1 MQMFRSSNKWLFA
14 ATGISI
20 FYALALSIFAG
31 DVFNNDQTVNQAILD
46 LLLHLIP
53 TAIALI
59 LTVFAHRFPLAGAII
74 FAVLAIVYIITG
86 WSNMH
91 WTAHVLIAGPL
102 LLLSF
107 LYLMAYKS
115 VK

>member
-1 MQMFRSSNKWLFA
+1 MFRSSNKWLFA
-14 ATGISI
+14 ATGIGI
-20 FYALALSIFAG
+20 FYALGLLIFAG
-31 DVFNNDQTVNQAILD
+31 DVFTKNQNVTQAILE
-46 LLLHLIP
+46 LLLHFIP
-53 TAIALI
+53 TAIALF
-59 LTVFAHRFPLAGAII
+59 LTLIAHRYPMIGAII
-74 FAVLAIVYIITG
+74 FSVLAIVYIITG

-91 WTAHVLIAGPL
+91 WTVHVLIAGPL